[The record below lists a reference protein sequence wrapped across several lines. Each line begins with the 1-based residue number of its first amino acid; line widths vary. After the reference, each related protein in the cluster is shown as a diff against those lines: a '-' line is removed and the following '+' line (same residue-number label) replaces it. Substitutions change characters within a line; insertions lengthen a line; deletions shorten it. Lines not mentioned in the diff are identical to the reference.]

1 MTINIKDALTLDDN
15 NEYVV
20 ISKINYEG
28 KNYYYLL
35 DKNDKENFKF
45 CYEDDEELVEI
56 EDKELNT
63 KLLPLFVE
71 VAQKE
76 VNVQRNRSHG
86 EL

>member
-1 MTINIKDALTLDDN
+1 MIINIKDTLTLDDN

-20 ISKINYEG
+20 ISKIYYDN

-35 DKNDKENFKF
+35 DKNNNDNFKF
-45 CYEDDEELVEI
+45 CYEDNDELVEI
-56 EDKELNT
+56 DDKELTT

-76 VNVQRNRSHG
+76 IDA
-86 EL
+86 

>member
-45 CYEDDEELVEI
+45 CYEADEELVEI

-76 VNVQRNRSHG
+76 VNV
-86 EL
+86 

>member
-1 MTINIKDALTLDDN
+1 MIINIKDTLKLDDE

-20 ISKINYEG
+20 INKVYYNN

-35 DKNDKENFKF
+35 DKKNYSNTLF
-45 CYEDDEELVEI
+45 CYEENDELVEI
-56 EDKELNT
+56 NDKELTT

-76 VNVQRNRSHG
+76 IES
-86 EL
+86 

>member
-76 VNVQRNRSHG
+76 VNV
-86 EL
+86 

>member
-1 MTINIKDALTLDDN
+1 MIINIKDTLTLDDN

-20 ISKINYEG
+20 ISKIYYDN

-35 DKNDKENFKF
+35 DKNNNNNFKF
-45 CYEDDEELVEI
+45 CYEDNDELVEI
-56 EDKELNT
+56 DDKELTT

-76 VNVQRNRSHG
+76 VDA
-86 EL
+86 